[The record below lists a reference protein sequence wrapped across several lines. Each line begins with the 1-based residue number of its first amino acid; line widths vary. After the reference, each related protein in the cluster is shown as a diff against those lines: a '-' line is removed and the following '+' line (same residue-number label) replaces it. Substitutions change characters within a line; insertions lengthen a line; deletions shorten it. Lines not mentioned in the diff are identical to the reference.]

1 MLKFTVISNNNN
13 VILNIKTPMC
23 PQIIKQVDKNNI
35 FSVTKLPLPKESN
48 QTSLSIL
55 LSHKAIQINIFL
67 FFPLIYI

>member
-1 MLKFTVISNNNN
+1 
-13 VILNIKTPMC
+13 MC

-35 FSVTKLPLPKESN
+35 FRVTKLLLPQESN

-67 FFPLIYI
+67 FFPLIYIWYFSSSFKQNNDIKTY